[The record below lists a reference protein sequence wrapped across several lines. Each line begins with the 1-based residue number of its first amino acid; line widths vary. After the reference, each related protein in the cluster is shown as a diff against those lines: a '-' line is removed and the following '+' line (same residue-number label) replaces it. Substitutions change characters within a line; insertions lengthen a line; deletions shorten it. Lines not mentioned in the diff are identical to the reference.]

1 MAISASTAASMQ
13 STGVSAMV
21 GHASRFGAYPY
32 GEIDMI
38 LHNNFWFGGMEYP
51 GLVLSQASA
60 TPVIHE
66 LGHQWFYGI
75 VGDDEY
81 TTPWLDEGFTDYATD
96 LQRGVT
102 GTNCWSACRSRP
114 ARTSPTRCPSGTP
127 TPPGTPR

>member
-1 MAISASTAASMQ
+1 KTTTTTSSGVTLNTWRTSGITASSAATQQSTAA
-13 STGVSAMV
+13 SAMV

-32 GEIDMI
+32 GEVDLV

-60 TPVIHE
+60 SPVIHE

-81 TTPWLDEGFTDYATD
+81 AVPWL
-96 LQRGVT
+96 
-102 GTNCWSACRSRP
+102 
-114 ARTSPTRCPSGTP
+114 
-127 TPPGTPR
+127 